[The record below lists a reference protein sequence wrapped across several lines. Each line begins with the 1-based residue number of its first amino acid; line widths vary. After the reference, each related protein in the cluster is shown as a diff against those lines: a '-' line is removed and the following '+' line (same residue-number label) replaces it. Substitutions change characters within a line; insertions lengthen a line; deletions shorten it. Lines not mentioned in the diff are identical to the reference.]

1 MVSLSL
7 PAPYPG
13 GKSPRYPLGSSLGG
27 AQSRSA
33 VLEKRKISCPCRNS
47 LYHPASPIQLHGLF
61 LANKDMYFRLVVANT
76 DSVTS

>member
-33 VLEKRKISCPCRNS
+33 VLEKRKNLLS
-47 LYHPASPIQLHGLF
+47 LPEFVVPPRFTHPASW
-61 LANKDMYFRLVVANT
+61 LVPCEQGHVL
-76 DSVTS
+76 SSCCCEY